1 MDQRVSFRGEVRRV
15 QTPHV
20 PRGRR
25 VQFSHSFCA
34 GMDTLG
40 TSRQKR
46 PPTAAGYCAG
56 VVEGNSTGSRPRP

>member
-1 MDQRVSFRGEVRRV
+1 MDQRVSFRGEVRRG
-15 QTPHV
+15 QTPDV
-20 PRGRR
+20 SPRCRA
-25 VQFSHSFCA
+25 QFSHSFCA
-34 GMDTLG
+34 GMDILR